1 VSEFVLDPEP
11 NSRWSRIWARYSSTS
26 PIVVAA
32 LAIVLGLIFGAIVIA
47 TTTPVVLDAW
57 RGIFHSWDG
66 IPHALNITF
75 DNVGAAYRA
84 IFTGSIVDPQ
94 GFWHSVTTGKGWP
107 STLTPI
113 SETFTYATPLV
124 IISIG
129 VGIAFQTGLFNIGA
143 NGQAVIGGIGGTVV
157 GSMINMPTV
166 IHVPLAL
173 LGGIVGGMVCGAV
186 PGLLKA
192 FTGAH
197 EVIVTLMFN
206 YVTYAF
212 LLFAVLST
220 PFQQPGQQ
228 NDISRTLYPS
238 AILAPLFGT
247 KSGLRVSYG
256 IFVAVLVVVFAWWLL
271 DRSSLGFD
279 FRVTGA
285 NPAAA
290 HASGISARFVIVVVF
305 LISGGLC
312 GLAGFV
318 QVASTT
324 HYIDGGFLIGN
335 AGIGFTAITV
345 ALLGRNR
352 PMGIV
357 WASLLFA
364 ALSVGGRN
372 MQASTGI
379 PLDLATVI
387 QSAIVLFVAT
397 PVLVKEIFRLRKA
410 PTTTLQLAT
419 TGWGT

>member
-1 VSEFVLDPEP
+1 MSDLAAGRLQ
-11 NSRWSRIWARYSSTS
+11 SKTYAMWARYTS
-26 PIVVAA
+26 ANPLLIAA
-32 LAIVLGLIFGAIVIA
+32 LALVLGLIFGAIVIA
-47 TTTPVVLDAW
+47 ATTPVVLDAW
-57 RGIFHSWDG
+57 RGIFHHWDG
-66 IPHALNITF
+66 FPHALNVTF

-84 IFTGSIVDPQ
+84 IFTGSVVDPQ
-94 GFWHSVTTGKGWP
+94 GFWHSLTTGKGWP
-107 STLTPI
+107 NTLTPI
-113 SETFTYATPLV
+113 SETLTYATPLV
-124 IISIG
+124 IVSIG

-143 NGQAVIGGIGGTVV
+143 NGQAVIGGIAGAVV
-157 GSMINMPTV
+157 GSMINLPTF
-166 IHVPLAL
+166 IHLPFSLIGAIL
-173 LGGIVGGMVCGAV
+173 GGMVCGAV
-186 PGLLKA
+186 PGVLKA
-192 FTGAH
+192 YTGAH

-212 LLFAVLST
+212 LLYAVLST
-220 PFQQPGQQ
+220 PFQQPGQS
-228 NDISRTLYPS
+228 NDIGRTLDPT
-238 AILAPLFGT
+238 AILSPLFGPS
-247 KSGLRVSYG
+247 SGLRVSYG
-256 IFVAVLVVVFAWWLL
+256 IFVAAAVVVFAWWLL

-285 NPAAA
+285 NPSAAR
-290 HASGISARFVIVVVF
+290 ASGINARYVIITVF
-305 LISGGLC
+305 LISGGLA
-312 GLAGFV
+312 GLAGYV

-397 PVLVKEIFRLRKA
+397 PVLVKEVFRLKKA
-410 PTTTLQLAT
+410 PTSTLQLAT

>member
-1 VSEFVLDPEP
+1 MSDVDTTTKPSL
-11 NSRWSRIWARYSSTS
+11 WARYKSAS
-26 PIVVAA
+26 PTVVTVYA
-32 LAIVLGLIFGAIVIA
+32 LLLGLVVGALIIT

-57 RGIFHSWDG
+57 RGVFHGWDG
-66 IPHALNITF
+66 LPHALNITF

-84 IFTGSIVDPQ
+84 MFTGSIVDPQ
-94 GFWHSVTTGKGWP
+94 GFWHSLTTGKGWP
-107 STLTPI
+107 NTLTPI
-113 SETFTYATPLV
+113 SETLTYATPLV
-124 IISIG
+124 IVSIG

-143 NGQAVIGGIGGTVV
+143 NGQAVIGGLAGATF
-157 GSMINMPTV
+157 GSMLHMPTI
-166 IHVPLAL
+166 IHLPLTLLMGIAGGAL
-173 LGGIVGGMVCGAV
+173 CGAV

-192 FTGAH
+192 YTGAH

-220 PFQQPGQQ
+220 PYQQPGQE
-228 NDISRTLYPS
+228 NDIGRTLDPS

-256 IFVAVLVVVFAWWLL
+256 VFVAALVVVFAWWLL
-271 DRSSLGFD
+271 DHSSLGFD
-279 FRVTGA
+279 FRITGA
-285 NPAAA
+285 NPSAAR
-290 HASGISARFVIVVVF
+290 ASGINARTVIVLAF
-305 LISGGLC
+305 LISGGLA
-312 GLAGFV
+312 GLAGIV

-357 WASLLFA
+357 WAALLFA
-364 ALSVGGRN
+364 ALGVGGRN
-372 MQASTGI
+372 MQALTGI
-379 PLDLATVI
+379 PLDLATII

-397 PVLVKEIFRLRKA
+397 PVLVKEIFKLRNV
-410 PTTTLQLAT
+410 TTSGLQLAT
-419 TGWGT
+419 TGWGS

>member
-1 VSEFVLDPEP
+1 MSDLAAGRLQ
-11 NSRWSRIWARYSSTS
+11 SKTYAMWARYTS
-26 PIVVAA
+26 ANPLLIAA
-32 LAIVLGLIFGAIVIA
+32 LALVLGLIFGAIVIA
-47 TTTPVVLDAW
+47 ATTPVVLDAW
-57 RGIFHSWDG
+57 RGIFHHWDG
-66 IPHALNITF
+66 FPHALNITF

-84 IFTGSIVDPQ
+84 IFTGSVVDPQ
-94 GFWHSVTTGKGWP
+94 GFWHSLTTGKGWP
-107 STLTPI
+107 NTLTPI
-113 SETFTYATPLV
+113 SETLTYATPLV
-124 IISIG
+124 IVSIG

-143 NGQAVIGGIGGTVV
+143 NGQAVIGGIAGAVV
-157 GSMINMPTV
+157 GSMINLPTF
-166 IHVPLAL
+166 IHLPFSLIGA
-173 LGGIVGGMVCGAV
+173 IVGGMVCSAV
-186 PGLLKA
+186 PGVLKA
-192 FTGAH
+192 YTGAH

-212 LLFAVLST
+212 LLYAVLST
-220 PFQQPGQQ
+220 PFQQPGQS
-228 NDISRTLYPS
+228 NDIGRTLDPT
-238 AILAPLFGT
+238 AILSPLFGPS
-247 KSGLRVSYG
+247 SGLRVSYG
-256 IFVAVLVVVFAWWLL
+256 IFVAAAVVVFAWWLL

-285 NPAAA
+285 NPSAAR
-290 HASGISARFVIVVVF
+290 ASGINARYVIITVF
-305 LISGGLC
+305 LISGGLA
-312 GLAGFV
+312 GLAGYV

-397 PVLVKEIFRLRKA
+397 PVLVKEVFRLKKA
-410 PTTTLQLAT
+410 PTSTLQLAT

>member
-1 VSEFVLDPEP
+1 VSDLEFDPAP
-11 NSRWSRIWARYSSTS
+11 NPKPTLWVRYSTTS
-26 PIVVAA
+26 PIAVAG
-32 LAIVLGLIFGAIVIA
+32 LAIVLGLVFGAIVIA

-66 IPHALNITF
+66 FPHALNVTF
-75 DNVGAAYRA
+75 NNVGAAYRA

-94 GFWHSVTTGKGWP
+94 GFWHSLMTGKGWP
-107 STLTPI
+107 NTLTPI

-129 VGIAFQTGLFNIGA
+129 VGIAFQAGLFNIGA

-157 GSMINMPTV
+157 GSMINMPTF
-166 IHVPLAL
+166 IHVPLSL

-256 IFVAVLVVVFAWWLL
+256 VFVAILVVVFAWWLL

-290 HASGISARFVIVVVF
+290 HASGISARFVIVTVF
-305 LISGGLC
+305 LISGGLA

-397 PVLVKEIFRLRKA
+397 PVLVKEIFRLRQA
-410 PTTTLQLAT
+410 PTTTVQLAT
-419 TGWGT
+419 TGWGS

>member
-1 VSEFVLDPEP
+1 VSDLAAGRLQ
-11 NSRWSRIWARYSSTS
+11 SKTYAMWARYTS
-26 PIVVAA
+26 ANPLLIAA
-32 LAIVLGLIFGAIVIA
+32 LALVLGLIFGAIVIA
-47 TTTPVVLDAW
+47 ATTPVVLDAW
-57 RGIFHSWDG
+57 RGIFHHWDG
-66 IPHALNITF
+66 FPHALNVTF

-84 IFTGSIVDPQ
+84 IFTGSVVDPQ
-94 GFWHSVTTGKGWP
+94 GFWHSLTTGKGWP
-107 STLTPI
+107 NTLTPI
-113 SETFTYATPLV
+113 SETLTYATPLV
-124 IISIG
+124 IVSIG

-143 NGQAVIGGIGGTVV
+143 NGQAVIGGIAGAVV
-157 GSMINMPTV
+157 GSMINLPTF
-166 IHVPLAL
+166 IHLPFSLIGA
-173 LGGIVGGMVCGAV
+173 IVGGMVCGAV
-186 PGLLKA
+186 PGVLKA
-192 FTGAH
+192 YTGAH

-212 LLFAVLST
+212 LLYAVLST
-220 PFQQPGQQ
+220 PFQQPGQS
-228 NDISRTLYPS
+228 NDIGRTLDPT
-238 AILAPLFGT
+238 AILSPLFGT
-247 KSGLRVSYG
+247 SSGLRVSYG
-256 IFVAVLVVVFAWWLL
+256 IFVAAAVVVFAWWLL

-285 NPAAA
+285 NPSAAR
-290 HASGISARFVIVVVF
+290 ASGINARYVIITVF
-305 LISGGLC
+305 LISGGLA
-312 GLAGFV
+312 GLAGYV

-397 PVLVKEIFRLRKA
+397 PVLVKEVFRLKKA
-410 PTTTLQLAT
+410 PTSTLQLAT

>member
-1 VSEFVLDPEP
+1 M
-11 NSRWSRIWARYSSTS
+11 WARYSSTS

>member
-1 VSEFVLDPEP
+1 M
-11 NSRWSRIWARYSSTS
+11 ARDLSQ
-26 PIVVAA
+26 
-32 LAIVLGLIFGAIVIA
+32 L
-47 TTTPVVLDAW
+47 
-57 RGIFHSWDG
+57 DG
-66 IPHALNITF
+66 IPHALNVTF
-75 DNVGAAYRA
+75 NNVGAAYRS

-94 GFWHSVTTGKGWP
+94 GFWHSLTTGKGWP
-107 STLTPI
+107 NTLTPI

-129 VGIAFQTGLFNIGA
+129 VGIAFQAGLFNIGA
-143 NGQAVIGGIGGTVV
+143 NGQAVIGGIGGAVV

-166 IHVPLAL
+166 IHVPLSL
-173 LGGIVGGMVCGAV
+173 LGGIVGGMICGAV
-186 PGLLKA
+186 PGFLKA

-228 NDISRTLYPS
+228 NDIGRTLYPS

-256 IFVAVLVVVFAWWLL
+256 IFVAIAVVIFAWWLL

-290 HASGISARFVIVVVF
+290 HASGISARFVIVTVF
-305 LISGGLC
+305 LISGGLA

-352 PMGIV
+352 PIGIV

-397 PVLVKEIFRLRKA
+397 PVLVKEIFRLRAA
-410 PTTTLQLAT
+410 PTATLQLAT
-419 TGWGT
+419 TGWGS

>member
-1 VSEFVLDPEP
+1 M
-11 NSRWSRIWARYSSTS
+11 WARYTS
-26 PIVVAA
+26 ANPLLIAA
-32 LAIVLGLIFGAIVIA
+32 LALVLGLIFGAIVIA
-47 TTTPVVLDAW
+47 ATTPVVLDAW
-57 RGIFHSWDG
+57 RGIFHHWDG
-66 IPHALNITF
+66 FPHALNVTF

-84 IFTGSIVDPQ
+84 IFTGSVVDPQ
-94 GFWHSVTTGKGWP
+94 GFWHSLTTGKGWP
-107 STLTPI
+107 NTLTPI
-113 SETFTYATPLV
+113 SETLTYATPLV
-124 IISIG
+124 IVSIG

-143 NGQAVIGGIGGTVV
+143 NGQAVIGGIAGAVV
-157 GSMINMPTV
+157 GSMINLPTF
-166 IHVPLAL
+166 IHLPFSLIGA
-173 LGGIVGGMVCGAV
+173 IVGGMVCGAV
-186 PGLLKA
+186 PGVLKA
-192 FTGAH
+192 YTGAH

-212 LLFAVLST
+212 LLYAVLST
-220 PFQQPGQQ
+220 PFQQPGQS
-228 NDISRTLYPS
+228 NDIGRTLDPS
-238 AILAPLFGT
+238 AILSPLFGT
-247 KSGLRVSYG
+247 SSGLRVSYG
-256 IFVAVLVVVFAWWLL
+256 IFVAAAVVDFAWWLL

-285 NPAAA
+285 NPSAAR
-290 HASGISARFVIVVVF
+290 ASGINARYVIITVF
-305 LISGGLC
+305 LISGGLA
-312 GLAGFV
+312 GLAGYV

-352 PMGIV
+352 PLGIV

-397 PVLVKEIFRLRKA
+397 PVLVKEVFRLKKA
-410 PTTTLQLAT
+410 PTSTLQLAT

>member
-1 VSEFVLDPEP
+1 VSDLAAGRLQ
-11 NSRWSRIWARYSSTS
+11 SKTYAMWARYTS
-26 PIVVAA
+26 ANPLLIAA
-32 LAIVLGLIFGAIVIA
+32 LALVLGLIFGAIVIA
-47 TTTPVVLDAW
+47 ATTPVVLDAW
-57 RGIFHSWDG
+57 RGIFHHWDG
-66 IPHALNITF
+66 FPHALNVTF

-84 IFTGSIVDPQ
+84 IFTGSVVDPQ
-94 GFWHSVTTGKGWP
+94 GFWHSLTTGKGWP
-107 STLTPI
+107 NTLTPI
-113 SETFTYATPLV
+113 SETLTYATPLV
-124 IISIG
+124 IVSIG

-143 NGQAVIGGIGGTVV
+143 NGQAVIGGIAGAVV
-157 GSMINMPTV
+157 GSMINLPTF
-166 IHVPLAL
+166 IHLPFSLIGA
-173 LGGIVGGMVCGAV
+173 IVGGMVCGAV
-186 PGLLKA
+186 PGVLKA
-192 FTGAH
+192 YTGAH

-212 LLFAVLST
+212 LLYAVLST
-220 PFQQPGQQ
+220 PFQQPGQS
-228 NDISRTLYPS
+228 NDIGRTLDPT
-238 AILAPLFGT
+238 AILSPLFGPS
-247 KSGLRVSYG
+247 SGLRVSYG
-256 IFVAVLVVVFAWWLL
+256 IFVAAAVVVFAWWLL

-285 NPAAA
+285 NPSAAR
-290 HASGISARFVIVVVF
+290 ASGINARYVIITVF
-305 LISGGLC
+305 LISGGLA
-312 GLAGFV
+312 GLAGYV

-397 PVLVKEIFRLRKA
+397 PVLVKEVFRLKKA
-410 PTTTLQLAT
+410 PTSTLQLAT

>member
-1 VSEFVLDPEP
+1 
-11 NSRWSRIWARYSSTS
+11 
-26 PIVVAA
+26 
-32 LAIVLGLIFGAIVIA
+32 
-47 TTTPVVLDAW
+47 
-57 RGIFHSWDG
+57 
-66 IPHALNITF
+66 
-75 DNVGAAYRA
+75 
-84 IFTGSIVDPQ
+84 
-94 GFWHSVTTGKGWP
+94 
-107 STLTPI
+107 
-113 SETFTYATPLV
+113 
-124 IISIG
+124 
-129 VGIAFQTGLFNIGA
+129 
-143 NGQAVIGGIGGTVV
+143 
-157 GSMINMPTV
+157 
-166 IHVPLAL
+166 
-173 LGGIVGGMVCGAV
+173 
-186 PGLLKA
+186 
-192 FTGAH
+192 
-197 EVIVTLMFN
+197 MFN

-220 PFQQPGQQ
+220 PFQQPGQS
-228 NDISRTLYPS
+228 NDISRTLDPS
-238 AILAPLFGT
+238 AVLAPLFGT
-247 KSGLRVSYG
+247 SSGLRVSYG
-256 IFVAVLVVVFAWWLL
+256 IFVAIAVVVFAWWLL

-279 FRVTGA
+279 FRVAGA
-285 NPAAA
+285 NPSAAR
-290 HASGISARFVIVVVF
+290 ASGINARYIIIASF
-305 LISGGLC
+305 LISGGLA

-397 PVLVKEIFRLRKA
+397 PVLVKEIFRLKKA
-410 PTTTLQLAT
+410 PTSTLQLAT